1 MLRKER
7 TVSDN
12 YEKMSEALIKGNAEE
27 VVKYTQEA
35 LDANHDPWDIL
46 DHGLLAGMDVVGKR
60 FKARKMF
67 IPEVLRC
74 AKAMSESMALLRP
87 LLSKSE
93 SRSSYKMVIGTVKGD
108 LHDIGKNLV
117 AMNYEGAGFE
127 VVNLGIDLPAQAF
140 VDAVKEHK
148 PDILGLSALL
158 TTTMPQ
164 MKTVIEELEKAGVRN
179 DVKVI
184 VGGAPVTAEYA
195 KKIGADLYGAN
206 MATAVEEGKA
216 CLGIG

>member
-1 MLRKER
+1 M
-7 TVSDN
+7 SDN

-27 VVKYTQEA
+27 VLKYTREA
-35 LDANHDPWDIL
+35 LDAGNDPWDIL

-74 AKAMSESMALLRP
+74 AKAMSESMAVLRP
-87 LLSKSE
+87 LLSRSE
-93 SRSSYKMVIGTVKGD
+93 TRSAHKMVIGTVKGD

-117 AMNYEGAGFE
+117 AMSFEGAGFE
-127 VVNLGIDLPAQAF
+127 VINLGIDLPAEKF
-140 VDAVKEHK
+140 VEAVKEHK
-148 PDILGLSALL
+148 PDLLGISALL

-164 MKTVIEELEKAGVRN
+164 MKVVIDELSKANIREQ
-179 DVKVI
+179 VKVI

-195 KKIGADLYGAN
+195 EKIGADVYGAN
-206 MATAVEEGKA
+206 MATAVEEGKR
-216 CLGIG
+216 CLGIA